1 MPVKAL
7 YPGTFDPP
15 TNGHVDLIQRGSK
28 LFDHLTV
35 AILVNPV
42 KNPLFTVEERVEM
55 LEEVT
60 GPLGN
65 VSVATFDGLMV
76 EFARKVGAAA
86 VLRGIRAISDYEHE
100 FQMALMNRRLAPDV
114 ETVFLAAGGTLL
126 VCELAD
132 GEGSFQLWRRHQ
144 RAGAAERGEEAARA
158 DQERRVT
165 EWRPRARRPQA
176 ELCAQSEICQDGR
189 DMTVTAPAKVFADRI
204 GRIEVSATMAVAA
217 EAAKLRAQGANLVDF
232 GAGEPHFAT
241 PRHIKDAAIAAIEA
255 NFTRYTVVPGIPDV
269 RKAIVERH
277 ACDFGS
283 DYTIDEAVFTSGG
296 KLALFNTIQ
305 VLVDHGDEVILPV
318 PYWVS
323 FKDIIQYAGGTVVF
337 LETSEAESF
346 RITADAIEQAITPR
360 TKAIILNSPSNPA
373 GSVVSAGDLERIVHL
388 AHDRGIFLLL
398 DECYVYLNYAGKP
411 VSGGSFTWA
420 KEHIVILG
428 SLSKT
433 YSMTGWRAGYAL
445 AAKPVA
451 ANLSKL
457 QSQSTSNATSFVQK
471 AAIAALSGS
480 QECVAEFRA
489 EFIELRDY
497 MLAALKKIP
506 GVTCTKPEGAF
517 YVYPNISAYL
527 GKGGIRT
534 ATELAT
540 RLLHEGHVVTVP
552 GEAFGTAE
560 HVRISYPVTRENI
573 DEGTRRMGEFL
584 TGLK

>member
-1 MPVKAL
+1 M
-7 YPGTFDPP
+7 
-15 TNGHVDLIQRGSK
+15 
-28 LFDHLTV
+28 TV
-35 AILVNPV
+35 A
-42 KNPLFTVEERVEM
+42 
-55 LEEVT
+55 
-60 GPLGN
+60 
-65 VSVATFDGLMV
+65 
-76 EFARKVGAAA
+76 AAA
-86 VLRGIRAISDYEHE
+86 
-100 FQMALMNRRLAPDV
+100 
-114 ETVFLAAGGTLL
+114 
-126 VCELAD
+126 
-132 GEGSFQLWRRHQ
+132 
-144 RAGAAERGEEAARA
+144 
-158 DQERRVT
+158 
-165 EWRPRARRPQA
+165 
-176 ELCAQSEICQDGR
+176 
-189 DMTVTAPAKVFADRI
+189 AKVFADRI

-283 DYTIDEAVFTSGG
+283 DYGIDEAVFTTGG

-323 FKDIIQYAGGTVVF
+323 FKDIIQYAGGKVVF
-337 LETSEAESF
+337 LETSEAENF
-346 RITADAIEQAITPR
+346 RITADAIEKAITPR

-373 GSVVSAGDLERIVHL
+373 GSVVSAEDLERIVHL
-388 AHDRGIFLLL
+388 AQERGIFLLL

-411 VSGGSFTWA
+411 VSGGSYTWA

-457 QSQSTSNATSFVQK
+457 QSQSTSNAASMVQK
-471 AAIAALSGS
+471 AAIAALAGS
-480 QECVAEFRA
+480 QECVSQFRA
-489 EFIELRDY
+489 EFIELRDH
-497 MLAALKKIP
+497 MLTKLKEIP

-517 YVYPNISAYL
+517 YVYPNIGAFI
-527 GKGGIRT
+527 GKGGIKS

-540 RLLHEGHVVTVP
+540 RLLHEAHVVTVP
-552 GEAFGTAE
+552 GEAFGTSE
-560 HVRISYPVTRENI
+560 HIRISYPVTKENI
-573 DEGTRRMGEFL
+573 DEGTRRIGEFL
-584 TGLK
+584 GNLT